1 MNTSQD
7 NLSLLDNNSS
17 HSKIRVAIVYDRVNK
32 WGGAERVLLALHK
45 IFPDAPLY
53 TSVYNAQNAQ
63 WAKSFSVTPSF
74 LQSIPYARDHHEF
87 FAPLMPIVFESFS
100 FDEYDLVISVTSEA
114 AKGILTKTG
123 TKHICICLTPT
134 RYLWSGYEEYFK
146 NSLFRVIT
154 RPLVSYLRK
163 WDTMAAQRPDQII
176 AISETVQ
183 DRIKTY
189 YDRDSL
195 VIYPPATLS
204 LARRTGPQTESLVT
218 SSWSMEKTKQ
228 SKKSI
233 NHEPRTM
240 NQERENSYF
249 LIVSRLSKLTAYK
262 RVDLA
267 IKAANTLKVPLKVV
281 GTGRDFDYYKQMA
294 GETVEFVGEVSDNKL
309 SEYYQ
314 QCKAL
319 IFPGVEDFG
328 LVMVEA
334 QAHGKPVI
342 AYRAGGAMEI
352 VREGKTGEFFNKQ
365 TVESLIDVLKSF
377 DITVYN
383 KNECIK
389 NSKRFSFEV
398 FEKEMRKLIK

>member
-1 MNTSQD
+1 MKT
-7 NLSLLDNNSS
+7 
-17 HSKIRVAIVYDRVNK
+17 AIVYDRVNK

-53 TSVYNAQNAQ
+53 TSVYNAKNAP

-74 LQSIPYARDHHEF
+74 LQSVPYARDHHEF
-87 FAPLMPIVFESFS
+87 FAPFMPVAFESFS
-100 FDEYDLVISVTSEA
+100 FDEYNLVISVTSEA

-134 RYLWSGYEEYFK
+134 RYLWSGYDEYFR
-146 NSLFRVIT
+146 NPLFKIIT
-154 RPLVSYLRK
+154 KPLVSYLRK
-163 WDTMAAQRPDQII
+163 WDTMAAQRPDQMI

-183 DRIKTY
+183 DRIKQY
-189 YDRDSL
+189 YDRDSH
-195 VIYPPATLS
+195 VIYPPSQFT
-204 LARRTGPQTESLVT
+204 VH
-218 SSWSMEKTKQ
+218 SSQFTVKKKPEKHV
-228 SKKSI
+228 SSR
-233 NHEPRTM
+233 EPRTV
-240 NQERENSYF
+240 NSERENGYF

-267 IKAANTLKVPLKVV
+267 IKAANKLKVPLKIV
-281 GTGRDFDYYKQMA
+281 GTGRDLDYYKQMA
-294 GETVEFVGEVSDNKL
+294 GETVEFVGEVSDSKL
-309 SEYYQ
+309 SEYYKH
-314 QCKAL
+314 CKAL

-352 VREGKTGEFFNKQ
+352 VQEGKTGEFFDEQ

-383 KNECIK
+383 KTECIK

-398 FEKEMRKLIK
+398 FEKEMRKEVQKLMQV